1 MRIIDISQPL
11 EDSMVYYPSLTS
23 FKLNWLKYYSRGDNR
38 SISEFCM
45 ASHIGAHIDSPYHY
59 ILSGKKLDELDLEL
73 FYGKARVIEVENEQK
88 ITAELLKKVG
98 DLPERILFKTRNS
111 QLYDKKSFT
120 PDYVYIDSEAAKY
133 ISQFPVKL
141 IGIDYLSIDKYQ
153 DTSKDAHKILLSK
166 GIVLLEGI
174 ILTEVDEGDYQIVCF
189 PIKIKGVEAAPCRA
203 VLIDD
208 KR

>member
-88 ITAELLKKVG
+88 N
-98 DLPERILFKTRNS
+98 NS
-111 QLYDKKSFT
+111 R
-120 PDYVYIDSEAAKY
+120 VA
-133 ISQFPVKL
+133 
-141 IGIDYLSIDKYQ
+141 
-153 DTSKDAHKILLSK
+153 
-166 GIVLLEGI
+166 
-174 ILTEVDEGDYQIVCF
+174 
-189 PIKIKGVEAAPCRA
+189 
-203 VLIDD
+203 
-208 KR
+208 